1 MYRWRPNGCRLADGN
16 QSGIDQVVANPM
28 LYNLYGEVEVNASIT
43 SERARGIEEGNAS
56 RQAYLIIHRLQYDLF
71 DSSDLNA
78 SGQLAYE
85 EVYLRGI
92 KRGSYTSRKSQSI

>member
-1 MYRWRPNGCRLADGN
+1 MYTEADLNVSMASERVRGLADGN

-56 RQAYLIIHRLQYDLF
+56 GQAYSLFIACNMISSIPLI
-71 DSSDLNA
+71 
-78 SGQLAYE
+78 
-85 EVYLRGI
+85 
-92 KRGSYTSRKSQSI
+92 